1 MQPLKVIPYLD
12 KNQTFTQEE
21 IDCFFLHLKSL
32 GVSFTP
38 FIDKCNSLIPQEIL
52 KILKEEKSSVIVL
65 APSLRIITDP
75 LRFFSLVCD
84 MACFTNSQNK
94 VGSSNFIEEDF
105 LLFHPS
111 ENTFNLLEEWSRK
124 IESSEGQNLFSLLSV
139 AIKNKARVTKILSL
153 SSLLKKE
160 AVNDSPFF
168 HRWLWKI

>member
-1 MQPLKVIPYLD
+1 
-12 KNQTFTQEE
+12 
-21 IDCFFLHLKSL
+21 
-32 GVSFTP
+32 
-38 FIDKCNSLIPQEIL
+38 
-52 KILKEEKSSVIVL
+52 
-65 APSLRIITDP
+65 
-75 LRFFSLVCD
+75 

>member
-1 MQPLKVIPYLD
+1 MQTLKVIPYIN
-12 KNQTFTQEE
+12 KNQTYTQEE
-21 IDCFFLHLKSL
+21 IDCFLLHLKSL
-32 GVSFTP
+32 GLSFTP
-38 FIDKCNSLIPQEIL
+38 FIDEWYSLIPREIL
-52 KILKEEKSSVIVL
+52 KILKEEKNSVIVL

-94 VGSSNFIEEDF
+94 VGSRYFIEEDF

-111 ENTFNLLEEWSRK
+111 ENTFYLIEEWIRK

-139 AIKNKARVTKILSL
+139 AIKNKAPVTKILPL

-168 HRWLWKI
+168 HRWFLKI